1 MTYFYLLSPQ
11 CKKWYHWI
19 GTECVYRNLHI
30 FHTFTSIFK
39 TFFSVF
45 PSFLEAKHGINF
57 VCLHITVWLYLHII
71 FSDYAEWGTLK
82 PLVPHLFPPITL
94 GFALSIIL
102 VVSTRLWLG
111 LLQISPEEGMIYI
124 YLAKDSTIMIVTSWI
139 RERGLQ
145 ALDHL
150 ASQMSRGPWPL
161 LWDLSEHIS
170 LNQSME
176 SVNAE
181 YLQFSERESKTPPRC
196 LLLFIKILADEDQ
209 KSRVLLKAS

>member
-1 MTYFYLLSPQ
+1 M
-11 CKKWYHWI
+11 
-19 GTECVYRNLHI
+19 RNITAFGPSL
-30 FHTFTSIFK
+30 
-39 TFFSVF
+39 FS
-45 PSFLEAKHGINF
+45 
-57 VCLHITVWLYLHII
+57 
-71 FSDYAEWGTLK
+71 
-82 PLVPHLFPPITL
+82 PITL

-102 VVSTRLWLG
+102 VVSTR

-124 YLAKDSTIMIVTSWI
+124 YLAKDSTILIVTSWI

-170 LNQSME
+170 LDQSMK

-181 YLQFSERESKTPPRC
+181 YLQFSESEQSSSQMVIP
-196 LLLFIKILADEDQ
+196 FYKILAHEDQ